1 MPRIWSQDTSID
13 ESTNLLIYYD
23 DKQIRQNTMKNE
35 YNGEVSSERILK
47 KILYCDCRESFNLV
61 MTQKL
66 EEQTTV
72 K

>member
-35 YNGEVSSERILK
+35 YNGEVPSERILK
-47 KILYCDCRESFNLV
+47 RYCTVTAANLSI
-61 MTQKL
+61 
-66 EEQTTV
+66 
-72 K
+72 